1 MSSTTPKA
9 PSTLPRGPHSLTRE
23 EVAASQRARLTRA
36 LTELLADGG
45 YSAVTIGELA
55 RRASVSR
62 GTFYE
67 HFASKEECLLA
78 AYDSWAERLLET
90 MTTGVGADASWD
102 EFISITLDGYLGTL
116 ERDPV
121 AARAFIVEMDAGG
134 QRARE
139 RRRLAIHGFAALL
152 ADRHRSIQ
160 ALDPQV
166 GDLPES
172 VYLGL
177 ALGVR
182 ELVHE
187 RLSQEPEPRLGD
199 LRPDVIL
206 WITAMVEGAA
216 KAHARLANS
225 G

>member
-1 MSSTTPKA
+1 MSSPAAISPA
-9 PSTLPRGPHSLTRE
+9 PLPRGPHALTRE
-23 EVAASQRARLTRA
+23 EVAASQRARLTSA
-36 LTELLADGG
+36 FTALLAESG

-55 RRASVSR
+55 KRASVSR
-62 GTFYE
+62 GAFYE
-67 HFASKEECLLA
+67 HFKSKEACLMA
-78 AYDSWAERLLET
+78 AYDEFATGLLEA
-90 MTTGVGADASWD
+90 MTKGVSDDASWD
-102 EFISITLDGYLGTL
+102 EFISITLDGYLCAL

-121 AARAFIVEMDAGG
+121 AARAFIVEMDGG
-134 QRARE
+134 GERARE
-139 RRRLAIHGFAALL
+139 RRRQAIHGFAALL
-152 ADRHRSIQ
+152 AHRHRSIQ
-160 ALDPQV
+160 AIDPEV

-172 VYLGL
+172 VYRGL

-187 RLSQEPEPRLGD
+187 RLCDEPNPCLAE

-216 KAHARLANS
+216 TAHTRLAR

>member
-1 MSSTTPKA
+1 MSSQMETT

-23 EVAASQRARLTRA
+23 EVAASQRARLIRA
-36 LTELLADGG
+36 LTELLAERG

-55 RRASVSR
+55 KRASVSR
-62 GTFYE
+62 GAFYE
-67 HFASKEECLLA
+67 HFSSKEECLLA
-78 AYDSWAERLLET
+78 AYDEFASNLLEA
-90 MTTGVGADASWD
+90 MTTGVSDEALWE
-102 EFISITLDGYLGTL
+102 EFISKTLDGYLGTL

-121 AARAFIVEMDAGG
+121 SARAFIVEMDAGG
-134 QRARE
+134 ELPRE
-139 RRRLAIHGFAALL
+139 RRRQAVHGFAALL
-152 ADRHRSIQ
+152 AHRHRSIQ
-160 ALDPQV
+160 ALDPGI

-187 RLSQEPEPRLGD
+187 RLSQEPEPRLAD

-216 KAHARLANS
+216 AAHARIS
-225 G
+225 R

>member
-1 MSSTTPKA
+1 MSSPLESA
-9 PSTLPRGPHSLTRE
+9 PSTLPRGPHALTRD
-23 EVAASQRARLTRA
+23 EVSASQHARLVRA
-36 LTELLADGG
+36 FTELLAERG
-45 YSAVTIGELA
+45 YGAVTIGELA
-55 RRASVSR
+55 KRAGVSR
-62 GTFYE
+62 GAFYE
-67 HFASKEECLLA
+67 QFSSKEDCLLA
-78 AYDSWAERLLET
+78 AYEAFASGLLVA
-90 MTTGVGADASWD
+90 MTDGVSDDASWD

-134 QRARE
+134 ERARE
-139 RRRLAIHGFAALL
+139 RRRQAIHGFAALL
-152 ADRHRSIQ
+152 AHRHRSIQ
-160 ALDPQV
+160 AIDSEV

-187 RLSQEPEPRLGD
+187 RLCHEETPRLAD

-216 KAHARLANS
+216 AARSRLAR

>member
-1 MSSTTPKA
+1 MSSPLETA
-9 PSTLPRGPHSLTRE
+9 PQTLPRGPHALTRE
-23 EVAASQRARLTRA
+23 EVGASQRARLLA
-36 LTELLADGG
+36 AFTELLADGG

-55 RRASVSR
+55 KRASVSR
-62 GTFYE
+62 GAFYE
-67 HFASKEECLLA
+67 QFSSKEDCLLA
-78 AYDSWAERLLET
+78 AYEGFAAGLLEA
-90 MTTGVGADASWD
+90 MTTGVGDDATWE

-134 QRARE
+134 NAARE
-139 RRRLAIHGFAALL
+139 RRRQAIHGFAALL
-152 ADRHRSIQ
+152 AHRHRSIQ
-160 ALDPQV
+160 AIDPSV

-172 VYLGL
+172 VYVGL

-187 RLSQEPEPRLGD
+187 RLCEPGTPRLGD

-206 WITAMVEGAA
+206 WITSMIEGAA
-216 KAHARLANS
+216 AAQARI
-225 G
+225 GQG

>member
-1 MSSTTPKA
+1 MSSTSRATT
-9 PSTLPRGPHSLTRE
+9 TLPRGPHALTRE
-23 EVAASQRARLTRA
+23 EVAESQRARLISA
-36 LTELLADGG
+36 FTELMAASG
-45 YSAVTIGELA
+45 YNAVTIGELA

-62 GTFYE
+62 GAFYE
-67 HFASKEECLLA
+67 QFSSKEECLLA
-78 AYDSWAERLLET
+78 AYDAFAANLLEA
-90 MTTGVGADASWD
+90 MTTGVSDHATWE
-102 EFISITLDGYLGTL
+102 EFISKTLDGYLGTL

-134 QRARE
+134 ERPRE
-139 RRRLAIHGFAALL
+139 RRRQAIHGFAALL
-152 ADRHRSIQ
+152 AHRHRSIQ
-160 ALDPQV
+160 ALDPEI

-187 RLSQEPEPRLGD
+187 RLSAEAEPRLAD
-199 LRPDVIL
+199 LRLDVIL

-216 KAHARLANS
+216 AAQTRIS

>member
-1 MSSTTPKA
+1 
-9 PSTLPRGPHSLTRE
+9 
-23 EVAASQRARLTRA
+23 
-36 LTELLADGG
+36 LAEGG

-62 GTFYE
+62 GAFYE
-67 HFASKEECLLA
+67 QFSSKEECLLA
-78 AYDSWAERLLET
+78 AYDVFAAGLLEA
-90 MTTGVGADASWD
+90 MTTGVGDDASWD
-102 EFISITLDGYLGTL
+102 EFISITLDGYLLTL
-116 ERDPV
+116 ERDPI

-134 QRARE
+134 QQARK
-139 RRRLAIHGFAALL
+139 RRRQAIHGFAALL
-152 ADRHRSIQ
+152 AHRHRSIQ
-160 ALDPQV
+160 AIDPEV

-187 RLSQEPEPRLGD
+187 RLSEETKPRLAE

-206 WITAMVEGAA
+206 WITSMIEGAA
-216 KAHARLANS
+216 AARTRVGKS
-225 G
+225 S

>member
-1 MSSTTPKA
+1 MDIV
-9 PSTLPRGPHSLTRE
+9 PSTLPRGPHSLSRE
-23 EVAASQRARLTRA
+23 EVAASQRSRLIRA
-36 LTELLADGG
+36 LTELLAESG

-55 RRASVSR
+55 KRASVSR
-62 GTFYE
+62 GAFYE
-67 HFASKEECLLA
+67 HFSSKEDCLLA
-78 AYDSWAERLLET
+78 AYDVFAAGLLEA
-90 MTTGVGADASWD
+90 MITGVGEDASWD

-134 QRARE
+134 EQARK
-139 RRRLAIHGFAALL
+139 RRRQAIHGFAGLL
-152 ADRHRSIQ
+152 AHRHRSIQ
-160 ALDPQV
+160 AIDPAV

-187 RLSQEPEPRLGD
+187 RLSEETEPNLGD
-199 LRPDVIL
+199 LRPAVIL
-206 WITAMVEGAA
+206 RITSMVEGAA
-216 KAHARLANS
+216 AAQNRIAEAA
-225 G
+225 